1 MSDIL
6 MTDQPQV
13 AASDMVLAKNMAEL
27 LHKHYPGHLWAVTC
41 ENGLATVRNMYL
53 SGQWGFVLKIGQ
65 QYSISAFDKAIV
77 RAGGELLERYRLS
90 RGAFSDAQYHD
101 IKTDIAGNLLADKS

>member
-13 AASDMVLAKNMAEL
+13 AASDMVLARNMAET

-41 ENGLATVRNMYL
+41 ENGVASVRNMYL
-53 SGQWGFVLKIGQ
+53 SGQWGFLLKVGE
-65 QYSISAFDKAIV
+65 QYSASEFDRQVV
-77 RAGGELLERYRLS
+77 RAGGELLERYKLS
-90 RGAFSDAQYHD
+90 RSAFRDDQYHD
-101 IKTDIAGNLLADKS
+101 IKTDFAGNLLADKS

>member
-1 MSDIL
+1 MSEIL

-13 AASDMVLAKNMAEL
+13 AASDMLLAKNMAEL

-41 ENGLATVRNMYL
+41 ENGIATVRNMYL
-53 SGQWGFVLKIGQ
+53 SGQWGFVIKVGE

-90 RGAFSDAQYHD
+90 RGTFKDAEYHD
-101 IKTDIAGNLLADKS
+101 IKTDYAGNLMADKG

>member
-53 SGQWGFVLKIGQ
+53 SGQWGFVIKVGQ

-77 RAGGELLERYRLS
+77 RAGGELLERYRLQ
-90 RGAFSDAQYHD
+90 RGAFRDDQYSD
-101 IKTDIAGNLLADKS
+101 IKTDIAGNLLADKG

>member
-1 MSDIL
+1 

-41 ENGLATVRNMYL
+41 ENGLATVRNMYP
-53 SGQWGFVLKIGQ
+53 SQGQRGFTIKVGQ
-65 QYSISAFDKAIV
+65 QY
-77 RAGGELLERYRLS
+77 
-90 RGAFSDAQYHD
+90 
-101 IKTDIAGNLLADKS
+101 